1 VSHRGLISLTLGACI
16 VFSGCTETQLQ
27 SFNNSV
33 SQFNTALAGG
43 QQGTI
48 RSAGASNQQ
57 GISDPARID
66 SLDEILK
73 TYVEAA
79 PVPVSDACGYD
90 HKPVDVSFYLQRAS
104 GAAKVGD
111 DITASSSLRIAV
123 ATVAAQGVGMPGNSV
138 LVACV
143 PASQVYSPVGQW
155 LALAVITEKRSRL
168 LSAAGNLKI
177 DAANAL
183 ALLESD
189 PVRNKSTIDNLI
201 ATGLVSRAQAHPS
214 KKPLS

>member
-1 VSHRGLISLTLGACI
+1 MLGGA
-16 VFSGCTETQLQ
+16 
-27 SFNNSV
+27 
-33 SQFNTALAGG
+33 

-48 RSAGASNQQ
+48 RSAGTSSQQ
-57 GISDPARID
+57 VINDPARID

-73 TYVEAA
+73 AYVEAA
-79 PVPVSDACGYD
+79 PVPVSNACGYD
-90 HKPVDVSFYLQRAS
+90 HKPVDVSFYLQRAT

-123 ATVAAQGVGMPGNSV
+123 ATVAAQGVGIPGNSV
-138 LVACV
+138 LVSCV

-168 LSAAGNLKI
+168 LSAGGNLKI

-189 PVRNKSTIDNLI
+189 PVGNKSTIDSLI
-201 ATGLVSRAQAHPS
+201 ATGLVSRAQVHPP